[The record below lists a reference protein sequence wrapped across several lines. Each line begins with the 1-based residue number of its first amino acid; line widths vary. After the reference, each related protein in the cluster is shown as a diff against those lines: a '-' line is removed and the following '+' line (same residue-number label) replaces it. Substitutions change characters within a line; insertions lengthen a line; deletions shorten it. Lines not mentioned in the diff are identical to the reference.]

1 MVTTMSELDSIPVV
15 VEGSADADFRTQN
28 LRPLLQ
34 QIEQALQELVDD
46 GSSSVIDLAA
56 MPFSSQDEEDLRE
69 HLGKGEVS
77 ATLDTF
83 GPTLVQETALPGVW
97 LVEHRDAESRRLTLH
112 LEVTRIP
119 EILVTPAEDIAEG
132 LQLLRG
138 VDRPE

>member
-1 MVTTMSELDSIPVV
+1 MSELDSIPVV
-15 VEGSADADFRTQN
+15 VEGAADADLRTEN

-34 QIEQALQELVDD
+34 QIEQALQELVED
-46 GSSSVIDLAA
+46 GISNVIDLAA

-77 ATLDTF
+77 ATLDTI
-83 GPTLVQETALPGVW
+83 GQTQVQETALPGVW
-97 LVEHRDAESRRLTLH
+97 LVEHLDAENRRLTLH

-132 LQLLRG
+132 LQQLSG
-138 VDRPE
+138 ADGSE

>member
-1 MVTTMSELDSIPVV
+1 MSDLDSIPVV
-15 VEGSADADFRTQN
+15 VEGSAGADFRTEN

-46 GSSSVIDLAA
+46 GSATVIDLAA

-77 ATLDTF
+77 ASLDAF
-83 GPTLVQETALPGVW
+83 GPTHVQETALPGVW
-97 LVEHRDAESRRLTLH
+97 LVEHKDAESRRLTLH

-119 EILVTPAEDIAEG
+119 EILVTPEEDIAEG
-132 LQLLRG
+132 LELLKG
-138 VDRPE
+138 ADRPE